1 MISITPH
8 SKHKAKNNT
17 PKIEDTHI
25 VNTESSGKTVPR
37 VKNCLHQS
45 LSENIAPARTNE
57 NIKIGKT
64 KLPHKEEKSKKSPPA
79 AEEVKVSV
87 RAFPSEK
94 AGLKYKT
101 RLFLGE
107 ASLHYT
113 RAVIQKHKARNSD
126 SKLAQSIIATT
137 YESSKYLAKVYL
149 EFSKNKDFIQKEGA
163 TFLDCVDA
171 TKIETYAQFKGRRI
185 KRIHFNFPH
194 DGSDFNKQTLPP
206 IIKKF
211 FQSARQIQHA
221 GDRVHM
227 ALPKPNKAG
236 DRKFYEG
243 YVYHIYDA
251 AHEAGYDLIKKRKFG
266 NERYPGYEH
275 KETGKNTSATI
286 TKVAREYVFER
297 LQDGASESQFKKPIY
312 YRAYTADRRCLP
324 ELKTASDSSDYIDN
338 DNEEGNVSGDGE
350 IQDETIKAMIES
362 RDFPKIFKFLNEKA
376 KADPSADIRIK
387 FLSEFFSFAFN
398 EPQKWDEIVKMI
410 KIAKCLDSVNEN
422 LNSKKVGELLKLT
435 TTAMLG
441 AFLEEIPSM
450 PEMLKYIEESST

>member
-1 MISITPH
+1 MINTTPY
-8 SKHKAKNNT
+8 SKNKTNNT
-17 PKIEDTHI
+17 QKIEDTHI
-25 VNTESSGKTVPR
+25 VRTESSGKTVPR
-37 VKNCLHQS
+37 VKNCLHRS
-45 LSENIAPARTNE
+45 LSENIAPSRTNE
-57 NIKIGKT
+57 NIKNGKT
-64 KLPHKEEKSKKSPPA
+64 KLSYKEEKSKKSPPA

-87 RAFPSEK
+87 RALPSGKTE
-94 AGLKYKT
+94 LEYKT

-126 SKLAQSIIATT
+126 SKLGQSIIATT
-137 YESSKYLAKVYL
+137 YESIKYLAKVYP

-163 TFLDCVDA
+163 TFLDRVDA

-194 DGSDFNKQTLPP
+194 DGSDYKKQTLPT

-211 FQSARQIQHA
+211 FQSARKIQHA

-227 ALPKPNKAG
+227 ALPKPNKASE
-236 DRKFYEG
+236 RKFYEG

-251 AHEAGYDLIKKRKFG
+251 SHEAGYDLIKKRKFD

-286 TKVAREYVFER
+286 TEVAREYIFER

-312 YRAYTADRRCLP
+312 YRTYKEERRCLP
-324 ELKTASDSSDYIDN
+324 ELKTASDSSDYIDS

-362 RDFPKIFKFLNEKA
+362 KDFPKIFKFLNEKA
-376 KADPSADIRIK
+376 KADSSADIRIK
-387 FLSEFFSFAFN
+387 FLSEFFSFTFN
-398 EPQKWDEIVKMI
+398 EPQQWD
-410 KIAKCLDSVNEN
+410 KIIEMEKYAESLILSNEN
-422 LNSKKVGELLKLT
+422 SIVTQEAWKKAT
-435 TTAMLG
+435 
-441 AFLEEIPSM
+441 PSM
-450 PEMLKYIEESST
+450 PEMLKYLEEELKKIG